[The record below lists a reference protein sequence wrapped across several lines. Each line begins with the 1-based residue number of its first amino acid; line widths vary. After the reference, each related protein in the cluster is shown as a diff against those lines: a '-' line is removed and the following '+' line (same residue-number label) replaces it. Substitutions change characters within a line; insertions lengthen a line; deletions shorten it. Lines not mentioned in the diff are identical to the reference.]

1 MTKEKIVQ
9 RSISDFLNKEY
20 KNYALSVIEERAIP
34 SIVDGF
40 KPTARKVMHGSLAGD
55 LKSGKLQKLLVLTGD
70 TFKHSLYAHGDA
82 SLAGVA
88 TGLAQDFNDNLPP
101 LFGEGQFGSLR
112 SPVPGS
118 PRYLYI
124 KHSDYMNMI
133 YKTDYDLLDFVFEE
147 GQYVEPRYYLPIIPT
162 VLTKQNIGL
171 AVGYSMHNL
180 SYNPINIIDAC
191 LEVINSRENAKQKI
205 KTQVCPYVKGIKSS
219 NWKYEQCNDGNYH
232 WVNYGEWKYN
242 KSKDQM
248 TITDLPYDMTYEDF
262 EKLLCKLEEKETI
275 KDWKNV
281 STDGNIEYV
290 ITFPKK
296 YLDKKLKKGED
307 GLSLPNM
314 FKLIKQVPD
323 DLLWLLDEDEKLK
336 YYNSCYEVIEYFVKF
351 RLTKYID
358 RKKRLVKVLEQ
369 RYKENCDLVKF
380 IELICND
387 KLKIRNR
394 SKKDI
399 KVDMDNFKLP
409 MSLVSTVPFSKCTI
423 EERDELLKQNE
434 EIKKELEYI
443 RNTTEKQMYINDLN
457 ALRKSLEKDFK

>member
-1 MTKEKIVQ
+1 
-9 RSISDFLNKEY
+9 
-20 KNYALSVIEERAIP
+20 
-34 SIVDGF
+34 
-40 KPTARKVMHGSLAGD
+40 
-55 LKSGKLQKLLVLTGD
+55 
-70 TFKHSLYAHGDA
+70 
-82 SLAGVA
+82 
-88 TGLAQDFNDNLPP
+88 
-101 LFGEGQFGSLR
+101 
-112 SPVPGS
+112 
-118 PRYLYI
+118 
-124 KHSDYMNMI
+124 MI

-147 GQYVEPRYYLPIIPT
+147 GQYVEPKNYLPIIPT
-162 VLTKQNIGL
+162 VLTKQNVGV

-180 SYNPINIIDAC
+180 SYNPLDIIDAC
-191 LEVINSRENAKQKI
+191 LDVISSRENAKQKI
-205 KTQVCPYVKGIKSS
+205 KTTIRPYIRGIKQS
-219 NWKYEQCNDGNYH
+219 NWKYEQCADGNYH

-242 KSKDQM
+242 KTKDQM
-248 TITDLPYDMTYEDF
+248 IITDLPYDVTYEDF
-262 EKLLCKLEEKETI
+262 EKLLCKLEEKETN

-307 GLSLPNM
+307 SLALPNM
-314 FKLIKQVPD
+314 FKLIKQVSD
-323 DLLWLLDEDEKLK
+323 DLLWLLDENCKLK
-336 YYNSCYEVIEYFVKF
+336 YFNSNYEVIEYFVKY
-351 RLTKYID
+351 RLSKYTE

-380 IELICND
+380 IELICNG
-387 KLKIRNR
+387 KLVIRNR

-434 EIKKELEYI
+434 AIKAELEYI

-457 ALRKSLEKDFK
+457 NLRKELEKEFK

>member
-1 MTKEKIVQ
+1 
-9 RSISDFLNKEY
+9 
-20 KNYALSVIEERAIP
+20 
-34 SIVDGF
+34 
-40 KPTARKVMHGSLAGD
+40 
-55 LKSGKLQKLLVLTGD
+55 
-70 TFKHSLYAHGDA
+70 
-82 SLAGVA
+82 
-88 TGLAQDFNDNLPP
+88 
-101 LFGEGQFGSLR
+101 
-112 SPVPGS
+112 
-118 PRYLYI
+118 
-124 KHSDYMNMI
+124 MI
-133 YKTDYDLLDFVFEE
+133 
-147 GQYVEPRYYLPIIPT
+147 
-162 VLTKQNIGL
+162 
-171 AVGYSMHNL
+171 
-180 SYNPINIIDAC
+180 
-191 LEVINSRENAKQKI
+191 
-205 KTQVCPYVKGIKSS
+205 
-219 NWKYEQCNDGNYH
+219 
-232 WVNYGEWKYN
+232 
-242 KSKDQM
+242 
-248 TITDLPYDMTYEDF
+248 ITDLPYDVTYEDF

-336 YYNSCYEVIEYFVKF
+336 YFNNCYEVVEHFVKF
-351 RLTKYID
+351 RLGKYTE

-380 IELICND
+380 IELICD
-387 KLKIRNR
+387 GKLVIRNR

-434 EIKKELEYI
+434 EIKKELDYI
-443 RNTTEKQMYINDLN
+443 KATTEKQMYINDLN
-457 ALRKSLEKDFK
+457 ELKKELTKDIK

>member
-9 RSISDFLNKEY
+9 RSISNFLDKEY
-20 KNYALSVIEERAIP
+20 KNYAMSVIEERAIP
-34 SIVDGF
+34 SVVDGF
-40 KPTARKVMHGSLAGD
+40 KPTARKVIHGSLAGD

-70 TFKHSLYAHGDA
+70 TFKHSLYAHGDG

-88 TGLAQDFNDNLPP
+88 TGLAQEFNDNLPP

-112 SPVPGS
+112 APVAGS

-124 KHSDYMNMI
+124 KHSDFMNMI
-133 YKTDYDLLDFVFEE
+133 YKVDYDLLDFVFEE
-147 GQYVEPRYYLPIIPT
+147 GQYVEPKYYLPIIPT

-171 AVGYSMHNL
+171 AVGYSMHNI
-180 SYNPINIIDAC
+180 SYNPIDIIDAC

-205 KTQVCPYVKGIKSS
+205 KTSIRPYINGVKQS
-219 NWKYEQCNDGNYH
+219 NWKYELTNDGNNH

-248 TITDLPYDMTYEDF
+248 LITDLPYDVTYEDF

-307 GLSLPNM
+307 GLALPNM

-323 DLLWLLDEDEKLK
+323 DLLWLLDENHKLK
-336 YYNSCYEVIEYFVKF
+336 YFNSCYEVVEYFVKF
-351 RLTKYID
+351 RLGKYTE

-380 IELICND
+380 IELICNG
-387 KLKIRNR
+387 KLVIRNR

-434 EIKKELEYI
+434 EIKKELDYI
-443 RNTTEKQMYINDLN
+443 KATTEKQMYINDLN
-457 ALRKSLEKDFK
+457 NLKKELEKDFK

>member
-1 MTKEKIVQ
+1 MVKRNIT
-9 RSISDFLNKEY
+9 DFLNSEY
-20 KNYALSVIEERAIP
+20 KNYAMSVIEERAIP
-34 SIVDGF
+34 SIIDGF

-70 TFKHSLYAHGDA
+70 TFKHALYAHGDA

-88 TGLAQDFNDNLPP
+88 TGLAQEFNDNLSP
-101 LFGEGQFGSLR
+101 LFGEGQYGSLR
-112 SPVPGS
+112 SPIPGS

-124 KHSDYMNMI
+124 KHSKYMDLI
-133 YKTDYDLLDFVFEE
+133 YKTDYELLDFIFEE
-147 GQYVEPRYYLPIIPT
+147 GQYVEPKYYLPIIPT
-162 VLTKQNIGL
+162 VLTKQNLGL
-171 AVGYSMHNL
+171 AVGYSMHNI
-180 SYNPINIIDAC
+180 SYNPIDIIDAC
-191 LEVINSRENAKQKI
+191 LDIINSRENAKQKI
-205 KTQVCPYVKGIKSS
+205 KTQIRPYIKGIKLK
-219 NWKYEQCNDGNYH
+219 NWKYEKCNDDSYH

-248 TITDLPYDMTYEDF
+248 IISDLPYDVTYEDF
-262 EKLLCKLEEKETI
+262 EKLLCKLEEKDTI
-275 KDWKNV
+275 KDWKNI

-296 YLDKKLKKGED
+296 YLEKKLKRGED
-307 GLSLPNM
+307 SLSLPNM
-314 FKLIKQVPD
+314 FKLIKQVPN
-323 DLLWLLDEDEKLK
+323 DLLWLLNEEHKLK
-336 YYNSCYEVIEYFVKF
+336 FYDNCYEVIEYFVKF
-351 RLTKYID
+351 RLTKYVD

-380 IELICND
+380 IELICD
-387 KLKIRNR
+387 GKLKIRNR

-434 EIKKELEYI
+434 EIKKELDYI
-443 RNTTEKQMYINDLN
+443 RSTTEKQMYINDLTC
-457 ALRKSLEKDFK
+457 LRKELEKDFK

>member
-1 MTKEKIVQ
+1 MKEKIIKRKV
-9 RSISDFLNKEY
+9 SDFLNKEY

-34 SIVDGF
+34 SIIDGF

-70 TFKHSLYAHGDA
+70 TFKHSLYSHGDA

-124 KHSDYMNMI
+124 KHSKYMDMI
-133 YKTDYDLLDFVFEE
+133 YKMDYDLLDFIFEE
-147 GQYVEPRYYLPIIPT
+147 GQYVEPKYYLPIIPT
-162 VLTKQNIGL
+162 ILTKQNVGV
-171 AVGYSMHNL
+171 AVGYSMHNM
-180 SYNPINIIDAC
+180 SYNPIDIINAC
-191 LEVINSRENAKQKI
+191 LDVINSRENAKQKI
-205 KTQVCPYVKGIKSS
+205 KTTICPYIKGIKQS
-219 NWKYEQCNDGNYH
+219 NWKYEDCH

-242 KSKDQM
+242 KTKDQM
-248 TITDLPYDMTYEDF
+248 IISDLPYDTTYEDF

-275 KDWKNV
+275 KDWKNI
-281 STDGNIEYV
+281 STDGNIEYI

-296 YLDKKLKKGED
+296 FLDKKLKNKED
-307 GLSLPNM
+307 SLTLPNM

-323 DLLWLLDEDEKLK
+323 DLFWLLDENHKLK
-336 YYNSCYEVIEYFVKF
+336 YFTNNYEIVEYFVKY
-351 RLTKYID
+351 RLSIYNE

-369 RYKENCDLVKF
+369 KYKENCDLVKF
-380 IELICND
+380 IELICNG

-399 KVDMDNFKLP
+399 KIDMDSFKLP

-434 EIKKELEYI
+434 EIKAELEYI

-457 ALRKSLEKDFK
+457 DLKKELEKEFK

>member
-1 MTKEKIVQ
+1 MAKEKIVK
-9 RSISDFLNKEY
+9 RDISEFLNNEY

-34 SIVDGF
+34 SIIDGF
-40 KPTARKVMHGSLAGD
+40 KPTARKVMHGSLVGD

-70 TFKHSLYAHGDA
+70 TFKHSLYAHGDG

-88 TGLAQDFNDNLPP
+88 TGLAQNFNDNLPP

-112 SPVPGS
+112 APVAGS

-124 KHSDYMNMI
+124 RHSKYMDMI

-147 GQYVEPRYYLPIIPT
+147 GQYVEPKNYLPIIPT
-162 VLTKQNIGL
+162 VLTKQNVGV
-171 AVGYSMHNL
+171 AVGYSMHNI
-180 SYNPINIIDAC
+180 SYNPIDIIDAC
-191 LEVINSRENAKQKI
+191 IDVINSRENAKIKI
-205 KTQVCPYVKGIKSS
+205 KTSIKPYINCIKSK
-219 NWKYEQCNDGNYH
+219 NWKYEEGH
-232 WVNYGEWKYN
+232 WINVGEWKYN
-242 KSKDQM
+242 KAKDQII
-248 TITDLPYDMTYEDF
+248 ITDLPYDTTYEDF

-275 KDWKNV
+275 KDWKNI

-296 YLDKKLKKGED
+296 FLEKKLKRGED
-307 GLSLPNM
+307 SMTLPNM
-314 FKLIKQVPD
+314 FKLVKQVPD
-323 DLLWLLDEDEKLK
+323 DLLWLLDENHKLK
-336 YYNSCYEVIEYFVKF
+336 YFNSCYDVVEYFVKF
-351 RLTKYID
+351 RLAKYTD

-380 IELICND
+380 IELICNS
-387 KLKIRNR
+387 KLVIRNR

-434 EIKKELEYI
+434 EIKKELDYI
-443 RNTTEKQMYINDLN
+443 RSTTEKQMYINDLN
-457 ALRKSLEKDFK
+457 NLRKELEKEFK